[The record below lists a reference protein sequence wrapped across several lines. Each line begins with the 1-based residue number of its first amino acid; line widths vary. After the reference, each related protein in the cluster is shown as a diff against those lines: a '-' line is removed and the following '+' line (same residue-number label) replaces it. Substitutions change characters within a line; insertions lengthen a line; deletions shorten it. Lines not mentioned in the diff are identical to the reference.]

1 MNTLDLSPIRAFSLF
16 SLAGPAAVNDSHRFL
31 LVETLERQSESI
43 TELIAALAL
52 RGPFYVIAGGEWL
65 PGYALTRSLRAK
77 THRVK
82 QCLDHLILARP
93 FTCYQVLDLLNDTR
107 PGSEPIL
114 ILDLLHHFY
123 NDDVDLA
130 VRFRVF
136 EQSCKH
142 LQRLSLFRPVLVF
155 AQRMPVKHYQQFFS
169 LLTAI
174 ADETFQIEE
183 PSTKPAQL
191 ALF

>member
-1 MNTLDLSPIRAFSLF
+1 MDTLDILHSSNQL
-16 SLAGPAAVNDSHRFL
+16 SLAGLATVCDSRRLL
-31 LVETLERQSESI
+31 LVETPGRESEGF
-43 TELIAALAL
+43 TELIAALSL

-77 THRVK
+77 TLQVK
-82 QCLDHLILARP
+82 QALDHVILARP
-93 FTCYQVLDLLNDTR
+93 FTCYQVLDLLDETR
-107 PGSEPIL
+107 PGSEPIM

-123 NDDVDLA
+123 NDDVDLR

-136 EQSCKH
+136 EQACKH

-155 AQRMPVKHYQQFFS
+155 VQRASVEYYQKFFS
-169 LLTAI
+169 LLTSL
-174 ADETFQIEE
+174 ADETFQMDEE
-183 PSTKPAQL
+183 LTSNSVQP